1 MPHRLTRVCR
11 AVLCLSLCTLAP
23 AAILRAQDTTT
34 TAGLKVTADSQV
46 VELTLRDGSTLI
58 GRVVEVTSSTLRFTT
73 AFGTSAVPRDAVRR
87 VRIVS
92 SSAMHAAE
100 LWPEDPSRTR
110 LFFAPTGR
118 TLRRGETYFGDA
130 YILFPTIQT
139 GITDL
144 VSLGGGVSIIP
155 GLSLDEQLYYLTPKV
170 GVLASPSL
178 NVSVGALIAGVGR
191 ASSESPVGLGYGVAT
206 FGGADASVTTGAGFG
221 FSRASTSQAILMLG
235 GERRVSRSIALLSEN
250 YLYTGN
256 GRSGL
261 VSAGVRFMGERLAV
275 DLAGVIVSQA
285 STPFPYVAFIY
296 KF

>member
-1 MPHRLTRVCR
+1 MTGVCR
-11 AVLCLSLCTLAP
+11 ALLCASLFALTP
-23 AAILRAQDTTT
+23 AKILRGQDTTT
-34 TAGLKVTADSQV
+34 TAGLTATADGQV

-58 GRVVEVTSSTLRFTT
+58 GRVVEVTPGTLRFTT
-73 AFGTSAVPRDAVRR
+73 AFGTSTIPRDAVRR
-87 VRIVS
+87 VRVMS
-92 SSAMHAAE
+92 SSAIHDAE

-118 TLRRGETYFGDA
+118 TLRKGETYFSDA
-130 YILFPTIQT
+130 YVLFPSIQT

-144 VSLGGGVSIIP
+144 VSFGGGVSIIP
-155 GLSLDEQLYYLTPKV
+155 GLGLDEQVYYLTPKV
-170 GVLASPSL
+170 GVLVSPSL

-191 ASSESPVGLGYGVAT
+191 ASSDSPVGIGYGVAT
-206 FGGADASVTTGAGFG
+206 FGVADASVTTGAGFG

-261 VSAGVRFMGERLAV
+261 VSGGIRFMGEKLAV
-275 DLAGVIVSQA
+275 DLAGVIVSQS